1 MTSLRQRHR
10 QPEIMDQPGL
20 SPERHAGAL
29 AGLARLNFWSRSA
42 GIVWPALAAAAR
54 RQAPRPLRVL
64 DIATGGGDILIR
76 LARRARRAGVAL
88 DLEGCDVS
96 PVAVDHARQCADGAG
111 ASLRFFVHDA
121 RSGPLPAGY
130 DVVMSSLFLHHL
142 DDEAAGDL
150 LRRMAE
156 AAPLVV
162 INDLERGLLELTL
175 TWLATR
181 LLSRSDVVHVD
192 GPLSVRAAFTLPE
205 VRNLATSV
213 GLDGAVVVRRW
224 PCRFLLTWMR
234 S

>member
-1 MTSLRQRHR
+1 MRFLHQRQR

-64 DIATGGGDILIR
+64 DIATGGGDVPVR
-76 LARRARRAGVAL
+76 LARRALRAGVAL

-96 PVAVDHARQCADGAG
+96 SVALACARQRAERAG
-111 ASLRFFVHDA
+111 LPVRFFVHDA
-121 RSGPLPAGY
+121 LGGPLPSGY
-130 DVVMSSLFLHHL
+130 DAVMCSLFLHHL
-142 DDEAAGDL
+142 DDADAGTL
-150 LRRMAE
+150 LGRMAA
-156 AAPLVV
+156 AAPLVLV
-162 INDLERGLLELTL
+162 NDLERGLTELTL
-175 TWLATR
+175 TYLATR
-181 LLSRSDVVHVD
+181 LLSRSDVVHTD

-205 VRNLATSV
+205 IRALAATAA
-213 GLDGAVVVRRW
+213 LTGAVVARRW
-224 PCRFLLTWMR
+224 PCRFLLTWGR